1 MAFRIPPRTTI
12 PSGAESAQVVYEEL
26 TTYIAYHPRATQPW
40 TFYELLDEWAGP
52 WGQSG
57 YAIGY
62 GKFYCVQFSTNES
75 LRLNPTTN
83 RWVRNTMVLLQEAIR
98 DYIVQRV
105 RNGTISALTE
115 PELRQAAFDSHPRCY
130 DDGGLSLVI
139 MTEPELLPVIISIP
153 GKEFLP
159 WSGTVG
165 ATIKQVLITTLISLP
180 DLLGMTLAGAA
191 LPAHTGIFRRSMDMD
206 RRNFFARARLGDVL
220 TALRDAIRTG
230 LVDDIPTLNTI
241 IRRLEQTR
249 FPDQGFTELAASV
262 LREAETRRTLL
273 RVQYTNL
280 LATAHPQLMSRLNQI
295 MRELELSHR
304 VIQ

>member
-1 MAFRIPPRTTI
+1 
-12 PSGAESAQVVYEEL
+12 
-26 TTYIAYHPRATQPW
+26 
-40 TFYELLDEWAGP
+40 
-52 WGQSG
+52 
-57 YAIGY
+57 
-62 GKFYCVQFSTNES
+62 
-75 LRLNPTTN
+75 
-83 RWVRNTMVLLQEAIR
+83 
-98 DYIVQRV
+98 
-105 RNGTISALTE
+105 
-115 PELRQAAFDSHPRCY
+115 
-130 DDGGLSLVI
+130 
-139 MTEPELLPVIISIP
+139 
-153 GKEFLP
+153 
-159 WSGTVG
+159 
-165 ATIKQVLITTLISLP
+165 
-180 DLLGMTLAGAA
+180 
-191 LPAHTGIFRRSMDMD
+191 MDMD

-230 LVDDIPTLNTI
+230 LVDDIPTLNTV